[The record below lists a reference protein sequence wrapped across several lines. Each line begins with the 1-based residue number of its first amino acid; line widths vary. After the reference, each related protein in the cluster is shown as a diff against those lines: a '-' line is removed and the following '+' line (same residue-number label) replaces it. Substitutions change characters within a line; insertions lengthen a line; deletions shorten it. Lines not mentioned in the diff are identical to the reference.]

1 MPGHRDGRAI
11 GADGVDRLSPCVG
24 ALRDSQ
30 ATTSAWLPS
39 ARQCDVPRSTVIRIQ
54 EWPAWA
60 DNERDRLRVD
70 HVTCR
75 VRWSSCHS
83 HHSEDWRLA

>member
-1 MPGHRDGRAI
+1 M
-11 GADGVDRLSPCVG
+11 DRLSPRVG

-39 ARQCDVPRSTVIRIQ
+39 ARQCDVPRSTVTRVQ